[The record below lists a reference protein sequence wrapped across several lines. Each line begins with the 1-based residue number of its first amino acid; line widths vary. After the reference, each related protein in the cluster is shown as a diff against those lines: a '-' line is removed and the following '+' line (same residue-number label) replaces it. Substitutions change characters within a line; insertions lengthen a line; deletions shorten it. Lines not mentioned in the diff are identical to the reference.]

1 MEHGYKFKVLKAF
14 EYSQSYL
21 FNEYVDHFYNI
32 KKNSIGPQ
40 RFIAK
45 MHLNQLYGY
54 FGRKLDLIETVNINA
69 NELFDYVK
77 TRVIKSMIQID
88 ENTIT
93 LLLYSNLNREVIASL
108 NKSVNV
114 NIKNDFAFV
123 KSNVGI
129 ASAVTSYAPIRDRIH
144 MIPFK
149 LKYDILYSDTDSIF
163 SSEPLPMELIG
174 KELGLMKDE
183 LNGSVIE
190 EACFIGIKQYGYWY
204 LDRDGNKVESSVF
217 SGVTRNTISFNEMM
231 TL

>member
-21 FNEYVDHFYNI
+21 FNEYVDHFYNT